1 VLKGVAVTAMEIGS
15 KGRIVAPPTMAE
27 LAADEL
33 RRMILAGDLALGE
46 RLVESRLTE
55 QLGVS
60 RPPLREALQSLMHE
74 GLVVARPPRGLI
86 VRPLTRHDVYEIV
99 TLREDLEALAVR
111 LAVPVRSAADLEPC
125 RAALRAFE
133 EAGRSG
139 DEGLFT
145 QRKFDFHLS
154 LVALAGHSRL
164 TEAYR
169 ALSLQMQLCMALN
182 RTALRDRES
191 LMENVERH
199 RELLEIVEAG
209 DPDAAQRALAD
220 HGHSFFLIDVVDRLD
235 GGTQAS
241 EAWLVRRRERTMARS
256 EATRG

>member
-1 VLKGVAVTAMEIGS
+1 MSAVEIGS
-15 KGRIVAPPTMAE
+15 RGRIVAPPTMAE
-27 LAADEL
+27 LATEEL
-33 RRMILAGDLALGE
+33 RRMILAGELALGE
-46 RLVESRLTE
+46 RLVEARLTE
-55 QLGVS
+55 RLGVS
-60 RPPLREALQSLMHE
+60 RPPLREALQALLHE

-111 LAVPVRSAADLEPC
+111 LAVPVRSPDALEPC
-125 RAALRAFE
+125 RVALRDFE

-139 DEGLFT
+139 DEGVFT

-154 LVALAGHSRL
+154 IVALAGHSRL

-191 LMENVERH
+191 LLENVERH
-199 RELLEIVEAG
+199 RELLEIIEAG
-209 DPDAAQRALAD
+209 DPDAAQRALAE

-235 GGTQAS
+235 GGTPAS
-241 EAWLVRRRERTMARS
+241 EEWLARRRERTMARS
-256 EATRG
+256 SSPG